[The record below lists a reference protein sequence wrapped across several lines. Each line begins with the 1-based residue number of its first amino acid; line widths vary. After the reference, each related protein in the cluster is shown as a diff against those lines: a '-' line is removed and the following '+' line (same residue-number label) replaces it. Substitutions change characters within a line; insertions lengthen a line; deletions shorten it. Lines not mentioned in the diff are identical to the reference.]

1 MSPSPVSVWQLL
13 LCYHFPNE
21 LFHWARLPLPPLL
34 PLKKNHILGV
44 PFASAEIEEGTGG
57 RGTVGIYQV
66 NSCANH
72 CIWGPYSISHNSY
85 SDCGGCRDS
94 EFRLH
99 PDPLK
104 QNLRD
109 RGLDIGIFESAP
121 GHSDLQAKFKLLPYI
136 RLLLRKHVLETCRS
150 HQYKYQF
157 WGWKGT
163 WSEAI
168 GWVS

>member
-1 MSPSPVSVWQLL
+1 MPITASGASYSV
-13 LCYHFPNE
+13 
-21 LFHWARLPLPPLL
+21 
-34 PLKKNHILGV
+34 
-44 PFASAEIEEGTGG
+44 
-57 RGTVGIYQV
+57 
-66 NSCANH
+66 
-72 CIWGPYSISHNSY
+72 SHNPY

-109 RGLDIGIFESAP
+109 RVWTLVFLKSAP

-157 WGWKGT
+157 EDERVLGVRPLVAVITLFSGKNK
-163 WSEAI
+163 
-168 GWVS
+168 